1 MIAAPISGGL
11 LPHHGPTVSRMSLLL
26 AEQVLLLALDD
37 EKGSDTSHWAGE
49 AGLAGALLLDL
60 GERDLLRADADQ
72 KLVALDGQPPEH
84 ELLRRAYEA
93 VRGSDRSRNAKG
105 WVDHLQKELK
115 PLREGL
121 AQGLVERGTLSEDR
135 SRLLG
140 IFPRTR
146 YPEAD
151 PHPEFELRHGLAEV
165 LVNGREPTEEEALL
179 VGVLDP
185 LGLIDQVVPK
195 EHRKA
200 ARRRAKDIGDQGLAG
215 IAVRDAVREIQAAVM
230 TAVFVTTTVTTI
242 TAS

>member
-1 MIAAPISGGL
+1 M
-11 LPHHGPTVSRMSLLL
+11 LPRGSAGPLQSSYGVLMSLLL

-60 GERDLLRADADQ
+60 GERDLLRADADK
-72 KLVALDGQPPEH
+72 KLVALEGPPPEH
-84 ELLRRAYEA
+84 DLLRRAYEV
-93 VRGSDRSRNAKG
+93 VRASDRSRDAKG

-115 PLREGL
+115 PLRERL
-121 AQGLVERGTLSEDR
+121 AHGLVERGTLSEDR
-135 SRLLG
+135 TKLLG

-151 PHPEFELRHGLAEV
+151 PHPEFDLRHKLAEV
-165 LVNGREPTEEEALL
+165 LVNGRAPTEEEALL

-195 EHRKA
+195 EYRKA
-200 ARRRAKDIGDQGLAG
+200 ARRRAEEIGDQGLAG
-215 IAVRDAVREIQAAVM
+215 TAVREAVREVQAAVM
-230 TAVFVTTTVTTI
+230 TAAFVATTAAATTA
-242 TAS
+242 ASS